1 MNPYRLVTM
10 ANQVGDCFAT
20 TPDARE
26 ARNGI
31 AEHIRQCW
39 HPQMRRAMFDHIDLH
54 RAEGL
59 SPMVLQALQEHR
71 HELI

>member
-20 TPDARE
+20 TPDDSDARS
-26 ARNGI
+26 GI
-31 AEHIRQCW
+31 AAHIRQCW
-39 HPQMRRAMFDHIDLH
+39 HLQMRRAMFDHIDLH

-59 SPMVLQALQEHR
+59 NALVLQALLEHR
-71 HELI
+71 DELT

>member
-20 TPDARE
+20 TPDAGE
-26 ARNGI
+26 ARQGI
-31 AEHIRQCW
+31 AQHIRECW
-39 HPQMRRAMFDHIDLH
+39 HLQMRRAVFDHIDLH

-59 SPMVLQALQEHR
+59 QPLVLQALLEHR
-71 HELI
+71 QELT